1 MHEFNLAQLHAFAEV
16 VEAGSFSGAAER
28 LNLTQPAI
36 SLRVRQLEE
45 RLGVRLVERVGKR
58 VTPTAA
64 GAQLLVHSGRIEG
77 AVASAMEALAP
88 YATGQAGRVRLG
100 TGATACIYVLPSILR
115 SLRRRMPALELVVR
129 TGNTTDILKL
139 VEENRLDVALVTTPA
154 PGRIFEVTPVLSDEL
169 VVIAPAD
176 DDALPHTVTP
186 GTLSTLP
193 LVLYEPGGHSRR
205 LVDDWFA
212 RAGIAVKP
220 IMELG
225 SVEAIKELVGAGLG
239 YAILPGMAVRE
250 ESERAAIVARPL
262 SPLLHRELALVVRR
276 DKPVHRG
283 LEETIETLRAMTSSR

>member
-1 MHEFNLAQLHAFAEV
+1 MREFNLAQLHAFTEV
-16 VEAGSFSGAAER
+16 VETGSFSAAAER
-28 LNLTQPAI
+28 LNVTQPAI
-36 SLRVRQLEE
+36 SLRVRQLED
-45 RLGVRLVERVGKR
+45 RLGVRLVERVGRR

-64 GAQLLVHSGRIEG
+64 GTQLLAHAGRIEG
-77 AVASAMEALAP
+77 AVAGAVEALAP
-88 YATGQAGRVRLG
+88 YASGRAGRVRLG
-100 TGATACIYVLPSILR
+100 TGATACIYILPAILR
-115 SLRRRMPALELVVR
+115 DLRRRMPSLELVVR

-176 DDALPHTVTP
+176 DNALPETVTP
-186 GTLSTLP
+186 GSLSTLP
-193 LVLYEPGGHSRR
+193 LVLYEPGGHSRQ

-239 YAILPGMAVRE
+239 YAILPGMAVRQGV
-250 ESERAAIVARPL
+250 ERASIVPRPL
-262 SPLLHRELALVVRR
+262 APSLHRELALVVRR

-283 LEETIETLRAMTSSR
+283 LEETIKTLRAIAATG